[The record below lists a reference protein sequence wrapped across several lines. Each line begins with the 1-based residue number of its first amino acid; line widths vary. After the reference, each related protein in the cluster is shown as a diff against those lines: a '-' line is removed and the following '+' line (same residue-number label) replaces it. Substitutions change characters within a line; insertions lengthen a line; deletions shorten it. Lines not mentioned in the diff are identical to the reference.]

1 MLFRAKRV
9 PRPISMPALRFELPV
24 EHLAQ
29 SGRQVPK
36 VHLSTPYDPVMIR
49 GFCSCLCSRA
59 CRPGRPWPALA
70 TEGRAVRRSAKDAAL
85 RRCRADV
92 VQMSCKLPCDI
103 LRLNPVALPAL
114 PALPAMDLPAMDHVA
129 DVAGCLKR
137 SANWTKQLPRWRC
150 RCCVAYAWNI
160 LPYWLL
166 VSRKVL
172 E

>member
-1 MLFRAKRV
+1 
-9 PRPISMPALRFELPV
+9 MPALRFELPV

-36 VHLSTPYDPVMIR
+36 VHLSTPYPWFLQLVLS
-49 GFCSCLCSRA
+49 GLS
-59 CRPGRPWPALA
+59 PWPALA
-70 TEGRAVRRSAKDAAL
+70 GLGHRGARCQKKRKGRGIAQMSC
-85 RRCRADV
+85 RCRADV

-103 LRLNPVALPAL
+103 LRLDPVALPAL

-166 VSRKVL
+166 VSWKVL